1 MSFCTPVAR
10 SAFSS
15 SVICRSSDS
24 TLAFTVG
31 DRSHAACNCAVLALD
46 GLADAAGTDATAAT
60 EQRHAPTIAER
71 AKTPLT
77 VSLSLRAYALTNH
90 YRRPQDPT
98 QRELRQVSV
107 LNSVLSRRNM
117 TISDI
122 SW

>member
-31 DRSHAACNCAVLALD
+31 DRSHAACNCAARALD

-60 EQRHAPTIAER
+60 EATQAPTIAER

-77 VSLSLRAYALTNH
+77 VTLSLRAYALTNH
-90 YRRPQDPT
+90 YRRRQDPI
-98 QRELRQVSV
+98 QRRLRQVSG
-107 LNSVLSRRNM
+107 LNGADSGGKM
-117 TISDI
+117 TSLGIS
-122 SW
+122 